1 MKAAP
6 AEEILNKLNVQ
17 NADKRYFNFFPH
29 TLLITIFIKTYNFIK
44 INCLKLL
51 H

>member
-6 AEEILNKLNVQ
+6 AEEMLNKLNVQ

-29 TLLITIFIKTYNFIK
+29 TLLITIFIKTKFKAISLKIK
-44 INCLKLL
+44 I
-51 H
+51 